1 VKRKVLLVDDE
12 PGLAIA
18 LRVVLEAENLDCEA
32 VTDMSAALRYLEANE
47 VAVLVTDIMMP
58 PGEDFA
64 HLDSSETGFHLI
76 SKVKER
82 WPRLPVICLSVIGN
96 HAKLKSLMRMNVRFL
111 RKGETPLDTAV
122 KVIKRAALGVV
133 SF

>member
-1 VKRKVLLVDDE
+1 VDDE
-12 PGLAIA
+12 PALAIGLHYA
-18 LRVVLEAENLDCEA
+18 LEAENLECET
-32 VTDMSAALRYLEANE
+32 VTNMSAALRYLEANE

-58 PGEDFA
+58 PGEDFPR
-64 HLDSSETGFHLI
+64 LDSAETGFHLI
-76 SKVKER
+76 STVKAR

-96 HAKLKSLMRMNVRFL
+96 HQKIKSLMRLNVRFL

-122 KVIKRAALGVV
+122 KVIKRAALGAV